1 MSVNRISF
9 EITNACNL
17 SCIHCLRDDSLSKKY
32 LPVEYLE
39 KVLVQAKRYGTTQI
53 VLTGGE
59 PLLHPKIEEM
69 VDHIVGHGYL
79 WHIVTNAT
87 LTDRLGKLVLSP
99 ERRKKLIMV
108 SVSLDGAK
116 PETNDYIRGEGN
128 FKKIMKATAYLK
140 AQNVPI
146 GFKTSVNKVNFH
158 EMEDIVNLASKL
170 GAAFVEFSH
179 MHPTPELI
187 KQDLILPRDKWNE
200 IDREVARLQKIY
212 QMRITICAGSR
223 CSLTFAQCAALQ
235 MHDIHFDYQ
244 GNMSACCILPNYR
257 GTSGSE
263 KDIVGNIGDKDLWD
277 LHSRLVGLLAGVHQ
291 AKIRKIR
298 DNNLTESDYYQCIFC
313 LKHFGKLDWL
323 SKIDPDNEWLDEK
336 ELANGDKKKEEACAK
351 KAR

>member
-17 SCIHCLRDDSLSKKY
+17 KCIHCLRDDSFNKKY

-53 VLTGGE
+53 ILTGGE

-69 VDHIVGHGYL
+69 IDRIVHHGYL

-87 LTDRLGKLVLSP
+87 LTDRLGKLVLPP

-108 SVSLDGAK
+108 SISLDGAK

-128 FKKIMKATAYLK
+128 FKKIMKAAAYLK
-140 AQNVPI
+140 AHNVPF
-146 GFKTSVNKVNFH
+146 GFKTSINKVNFH

-170 GAAFVEFSH
+170 GAAFEEFSH
-179 MHPTPELI
+179 MHPTPELV
-187 KQDLILPRDKWNE
+187 KQDLILPREKWNE

-212 QMRITICAGSR
+212 QLRITMCAGSR
-223 CSLTFAQCAALQ
+223 CTLTFAQCAALQ
-235 MHDIHFDYQ
+235 MHDIHFDYH

-257 GTSGSE
+257 GTAGGD
-263 KDIVGNIGDKDLWD
+263 KDIVGNIAEKDFWD

-298 DNNLTESDYYQCIFC
+298 ENSLTESDYYQCIFC
-313 LKHFGKLDWL
+313 LKHFGKLEWL
-323 SKIDPDNEWLDEK
+323 REIDPDNEWLDEK
-336 ELANGDKKKEEACAK
+336 VVADGKKKEEACAK
-351 KAR
+351 KGS